1 MATRLR
7 SAFWVPVFDE
17 LADPRVVARL
27 AAEAEEAGW
36 DGFFLWDHI
45 AWAAPVKQVA
55 DPWISL
61 AAAATATESVRLGP
75 MVTPLARRRPAKLAR
90 ETVSLDQ
97 LSGGRLTLGVGLGS
111 DVYGA
116 EFVRT
121 GEQVD
126 PRIRAEQLDE
136 TLDILT
142 AAWSG
147 SPVRHRGRHY
157 VIDDVTFLPMPVQRP
172 HVPIWVAGYAGRANP
187 MRRAARFDGYFPIG
201 VQHPDQVAELAET
214 IRGLRTGP
222 AAPHDTAPYDLVVPV
237 PAGADLAPYAA
248 AGATW
253 CLPELDPEAMTL
265 DHVQGVL
272 RDGPATSATEAAA
285 P

>member
-1 MATRLR
+1 MTTQLR
-7 SAFWVPVFDE
+7 SAFWIPVFDE

-45 AWAAPVKQVA
+45 AWAAPVQQVA

-61 AAAATATESVRLGP
+61 AAAATATESLRLGP
-75 MVTPLARRRPAKLAR
+75 MVTPVARRRPAKLAR

-121 GEQVD
+121 GEEVD
-126 PRIRAEQLDE
+126 AKIRAELLDE

-147 SPVRHRGRHY
+147 QPVHHRGQHH
-157 VIDDVTFLPMPVQRP
+157 VIDDVTFLPTPVQQPR
-172 HVPIWVAGYAGRANP
+172 VPVWVAGYAGKMNP

-201 VQHPDQVAELAET
+201 VRHPDQIAELHEK
-214 IRGLRTGP
+214 IRDLRADP
-222 AAPHDTAPYDLVVPV
+222 TAPYDIVVPV
-237 PAGADLAPYAA
+237 APGADPAAYAA
-248 AGATW
+248 TGATW
-253 CLPELDPEAMTL
+253 CLTELDPEEMTL
-265 DHVQGVL
+265 DHVRGVL
-272 RDGPATSATEAAA
+272 KDGPVIPKHEEAAE
-285 P
+285 

>member
-1 MATRLR
+1 MTTHIR
-7 SAFWVPVFDE
+7 SAFWLPVFDE

-27 AAEAEEAGW
+27 AAEAEEVGW

-45 AWAAPVKQVA
+45 AWAAPVQQVG

-61 AAAATATESVRLGP
+61 AAAATATESIRLGP
-75 MVTPLARRRPAKLAR
+75 MVTPVARRRPVKLAR
-90 ETVSLDQ
+90 ETASLDQ

-116 EFVRT
+116 EFVST
-121 GEQVD
+121 GEAVD
-126 PRIRAEQLDE
+126 ARVRAELLDE

-147 SPVRHRGRHY
+147 LPVRHRGKHY
-157 VIDDVTFLPMPVQRP
+157 VVDDITFLPTPVQERR
-172 HVPIWVAGYAGRANP
+172 VPVWVAGYAGRVNP

-201 VQHPDQVAELAET
+201 FRHPDQIAELRET
-214 IRGLRTGP
+214 ISGRRP
-222 AAPHDTAPYDLVVPV
+222 DPSAPYDLVVPV
-237 PAGADLAPYAA
+237 APGADPTEYAA

-253 CLPELDPEAMTL
+253 CLTELDPDEMTL
-265 DHVQGVL
+265 DHVRGVL
-272 RDGPATSATEAAA
+272 RDGPPTTSRSEAVAR
-285 P
+285 